1 MGVEIQ
7 NTTNKQQLAGKMQI
21 TTKIQR
27 TTEVSKRSYNNYCG
41 KVQILTDLLQS
52 YSPFTLDVKSKVT
65 AANITKILQNTQ
77 NTQEYSKCSN
87 FKIILRSLGATPVY
101 SDKLHQID

>member
-7 NTTNKQQLAGKMQI
+7 NTTKINNNWQEKYKELMKFKRLLRSQQGATILL
-21 TTKIQR
+21 R
-27 TTEVSKRSYNNYCG
+27 

-65 AANITKILQNTQ
+65 AANTTKIRQNTQ
-77 NTQEYSKCSN
+77 NTQ
-87 FKIILRSLGATPVY
+87 
-101 SDKLHQID
+101 